1 MVQILPILCVLCVM
15 GFVYLY
21 VEQERGLLREQFSTR
36 KPVPA
41 KRPFQEV
48 IAKIR
53 RQNPREP
60 LDVIKLYTYHNQ
72 KTFLVYT
79 SGDPDAIIR
88 VYDENGNY
96 MGSPSGGV
104 GWEYSKRDGA
114 LRDYH
119 RDTVFI
125 RELT

>member
-21 VEQERGLLREQFSTR
+21 VEREHGFLREQFAGR
-36 KPVPA
+36 KQVPA
-41 KRPFQEV
+41 KRPFQDV
-48 IAKIR
+48 ITKIR

-60 LDVIKLYTYHNQ
+60 LDVVKLYTYNNR

-88 VYDENGNY
+88 VYDENGDY
-96 MGSPSGGV
+96 IGTPSGGV
-104 GWEYSKRDGA
+104 GWEYSKRDGI
-114 LRDYH
+114 LKDYH
-119 RDTVFI
+119 RDAVFI